1 MRERSIPE
9 ATIGRLPRYLQ
20 ALAGL
25 AAEGT
30 SVASSD
36 ELAAAAGVTSAKVRK
51 DLSHLG
57 SYGTRG
63 VGYDVAY
70 LIHQIRRELGLTQ
83 AWGIAI
89 AGIGNLGHALA
100 NYKGFA
106 DRGFRVAALVDVDP
120 AKIGERVG
128 PLRIAHID
136 RLPELVRDGAIAIGV
151 IATPATAVQDVA
163 DRMVAAGIRSILNFA
178 PAPLAAPPGVSVR
191 SVDLAVELQILA
203 YYEQRKAAL
212 EEVKRRGGAVAFA
225 PTR

>member
-1 MRERSIPE
+1 VRERSIPE
-9 ATIGRLPRYLQ
+9 ATVGRLPRYLQ
-20 ALAGL
+20 ALAGM
-25 AAEGT
+25 ATDGIV
-30 SVASSD
+30 VASSD
-36 ELAAAAGVTSAKVRK
+36 ELALAAGVTSAKVRK

-83 AWGIAI
+83 DWAIAI

-100 NYKGFA
+100 NYKGFG

-120 AKIGERVG
+120 AKVGERVG
-128 PLRIAHID
+128 ELEVVHID
-136 RLPELVRDGAIAIGV
+136 GLPSLVQEKGIAIGV
-151 IATPATAVQDVA
+151 IATPATAVQDVG

-191 SVDLAVELQILA
+191 SVDLAIELQILA
-203 YYEQRKAAL
+203 YHEQRKAAL
-212 EEVKRRGGAVAFA
+212 TEVRERGTVAFA